1 MQKWLNYFLL
11 LLKWL
16 VISGK
21 QNLNLIVLKSVFLS
35 SANLSAACN
44 SVSKNGSLLVS
55 TFHVN

>member
-21 QNLNLIVLKSVFLS
+21 HNLNLIVIKSAFLS
-35 SANLSAACN
+35 SANLSAAWN
-44 SVSKNGSLLVS
+44 SVSKNGSL
-55 TFHVN
+55 